1 MLQLNWNILW
11 TVINLLILFVL
22 MKKFLFGPVNKI
34 IAERQAQADAM
45 LKDAEEAKSKA
56 QESRVK
62 LDEELKHIE
71 TAKSEAVSEARKS
84 AGAEYQKI
92 VDQANADAREI
103 LADAQKDAEYEK
115 LKIIRSAEGE
125 IADMIMEAAGRLSG
139 LKGNKADGADL
150 YEEFLDKAGDEVDE
164 S

>member
-11 TVINLLILFVL
+11 TVINLLILFFL

-45 LKDAEEAKSKA
+45 LKDAEDAKKQA
-56 QESRVK
+56 QEKQVQ
-62 LDEELKHIE
+62 LDQEMKEIE
-71 TAKSEAVSEARKS
+71 TAKAEAVSEARKS
-84 AGAEYQKI
+84 AGTEYQKI
-92 VDQANADAREI
+92 IDQANADAKDI
-103 LADAQKDAEYEK
+103 LMDAQKDAEYEK
-115 LKIIRSAEGE
+115 MKIIRSAEGE

-139 LKGNKADGADL
+139 LKGNKEDGADL
-150 YEEFLDKAGDEVDE
+150 YEEFLDKAGETGDK